1 MITAALNGV
10 GSYWRKVV
18 AHVENNTATVAFAEF
33 VPTWLAIAD
42 QKVNALAGTQGD
54 SRGQVCPSTG
64 GSTGFGAQ
72 PIQSVEQ
79 SPSQQSLGSQ
89 SARTLSARIRV
100 ARYGSA
106 IRSLT
111 VMDSVQVSKP
121 RTGYHATS
129 GTG

>member
-1 MITAALNGV
+1 MG
-10 GSYWRKVV
+10 
-18 AHVENNTATVAFAEF
+18 ENTATVAFAEF

-42 QKVNALAGTQGD
+42 LEVKRIAGTQG
-54 SRGQVCPSTG
+54 STRGQVCPSTA
-64 GSTGFGAQ
+64 GSTEFDAQ
-72 PIQSVEQ
+72 PTTPVNQSASSQ
-79 SPSQQSLGSQ
+79 PSLSSQQSTGSQ
-89 SARTLSARIRV
+89 SARALSARIRV

-111 VMDSVQVSKP
+111 VMDSVQLSKP